1 MSFKNNK
8 NLKFYEQSVTSYPE
22 ITKFKITKDIEFCI
36 MACDGIWDCVDE
48 QKLCEHISFQLKSN
62 IKISDII
69 SDLMDKV
76 ISKTNNSNL
85 IFIINLFFPAPIGTD
100 NMSCIIINFNHEL
113 GKE

>member
-48 QKLCEHISFQLKSN
+48 QKLCEHISIQLKSKE
-62 IKISDII
+62 KISSII
-69 SDLMDKV
+69 ADLMDK
-76 ISKTNNSNL
+76 ILAKTNNSI
-85 IFIINLFFPAPIGTD
+85 IFFFI
-100 NMSCIIINFNHEL
+100 
-113 GKE
+113 

>member
-48 QKLCEHISFQLKSN
+48 QKLCEHISMKLKSN
-62 IKISDII
+62 EKISSII
-69 SDLMDKV
+69 ADLMDKV
-76 ISKTNNSNL
+76 LAKTNNS
-85 IFIINLFFPAPIGTD
+85 I
-100 NMSCIIINFNHEL
+100 
-113 GKE
+113 